1 MCRFKGIFC
10 LLIWSACSL
19 GLFGQQSTSNMLG
32 TITDPADA
40 VVPKAVLTA
49 IEAATGNVHT
59 TTSDGSGL
67 FRFND
72 IPPGKYALRVNAAGF
87 KVLEICGP

>member
-10 LLIWSACSL
+10 LLTLGACAL

-40 VVPKAVLTA
+40 VVPQAVLTA
-49 IEAATGNVHT
+49 TEVATGSAHT
-59 TTSDGSGL
+59 TTSD
-67 FRFND
+67 
-72 IPPGKYALRVNAAGF
+72 
-87 KVLEICGP
+87 